1 MRATG
6 APLEGH
12 DLGLA
17 PRAHRGVARSRLPR
31 RARTP
36 GRRRRARLGI
46 VAAGDDRDLV
56 DYLSGELLDAPAARA
71 ALLPPADVGPGPIRA
86 AVRRGARSPGFGAG
100 DRRARALE
108 PLRPAP
114 RSPARAGTAT
124 TTSSGRSF
132 APSSSAGTPRS
143 VPSLHRRASRWH
155 EREGTPE
162 EAVQHA
168 LAAREMR
175 RAAELVVHTGRG
187 LVLFG
192 RVATVRRWLQ
202 AFPDDNRQLRAAG
215 LDRGLGCRPVRG
227 EGPGAAVRLG
237 RRRRAMAGAG
247 VHGRAVARARRGAHQ
262 GGVRLGG
269 CEPDA
274 RRRAHRL
281 SAPPRRTPRARARG
295 GRPRLQ
301 PDVARA
307 GTAEAVPL
315 LEEASA
321 LGAARAVASILALGV
336 LAQIA
341 LEEGRLDVAEA
352 RVREGL
358 ALIDGAGL
366 GDHTATVSVDTAVAC
381 LGAQSGDL
389 MRARI
394 HLVKARS
401 ALPLV
406 AASPWRSIRTRAL
419 LGAVAVALGDLPL
432 ADRCWTRPDGEL
444 AGYPDAGGLPGCSP
458 ERSGRSSGPAA
469 AAACWQAAHS
479 RRAQG
484 AGAAADA
491 AVPGRVG
498 ETLHS
503 SRNTVKAQVRSIY
516 MKLDVSGRTDAVA
529 RARRHGLLARGGQSP
544 TGGDAPPR

>member
-1 MRATG
+1 MLGRQDSAQEI
-6 APLEGH
+6 AELERSNLFVQPL
-12 DLGLA
+12 D
-17 PRAHRGVARSRLPR
+17 
-31 RARTP
+31 
-36 GRRRRARLGI
+36 RRREWYRYHHLFREVLRAE
-46 VAAGDDRDLV
+46 LV
-56 DYLSGELLDAPAARA
+56 RWDA
-71 ALLPPADVGPGPIRA
+71 
-86 AVRRGARSPGFGAG
+86 
-100 DRRARALE
+100 
-108 PLRPAP
+108 
-114 RSPARAGTAT
+114 
-124 TTSSGRSF
+124 
-132 APSSSAGTPRS
+132 RS

-202 AFPDDNRQLRAAG
+202 AFPDDDIANSAPLALTAAWVAA
-215 LDRGLGCRPVRG
+215 LYG
-227 EGPGAAVRLG
+227 EKD
-237 RRRRAMAGAG
+237 
-247 VHGRAVARARRGAHQ
+247 RARRYVSVAEGAPWR
-262 GGVRLGG
+262 GRGSMGEPSLEAAVALIRGVFGWEGVSRMRADALTAYRLLPAGHPAHEPAAVALG
-269 CEPDA
+269 CN
-274 RRRAHRL
+274 L
-281 SAPPRRTPRARARG
+281 MLL
-295 GRPRLQ
+295 GR
-301 PDVARA
+301 
-307 GTAEAVPL
+307 TAEAVPL

-341 LEEGRLDVAEA
+341 LEEGRLDAAEA

-394 HLVKARS
+394 HLEKARS

-432 ADRCWTRPDGEL
+432 AGSLLDEARREL
-444 AGYPDAGGLPGCSP
+444 ASYPDAGGLPRLLARE
-458 ERSGRSSGPAA
+458 ERALERARGGGGVLGKPLTPAELKVLELLPTQLSLA
-469 AAACWQAAHS
+469 EI
-479 RRAQG
+479 
-484 AGAAADA
+484 
-491 AVPGRVG
+491 G